1 MTGIAAPAVE
11 THIDIAAKPERVW
24 SVMRDCERWHEWT
37 ASISSIRFL
46 DAGSLRVGQRALV
59 RQPKLPPGVW
69 KVTELIDGREF
80 TWVSAAPGL
89 LVHAR
94 HVVEAAPGGSR
105 VTLSL
110 SYEGILSGLLLR
122 LTRAITERYVAMEA
136 NGLKA
141 RSESEVAHR

>member
-1 MTGIAAPAVE
+1 MAGIAAPAIE
-11 THIDIAAKPERVW
+11 KHIDIVAKPERVW
-24 SVMRDCERWHEWT
+24 SVMRDCERWNEWT

-46 DAGSLRVGQRALV
+46 EAGSLRVGQRALV

-89 LVHAR
+89 RVHAR
-94 HVVEAAPGGSR
+94 HVVEATTGGSR

-110 SYEGILSGLLLR
+110 SYEGIFGGLLLR
-122 LTRAITERYVAMEA
+122 LTRGITERYVALEA

-141 RSESEVAHR
+141 QSESNVAY

>member
-1 MTGIAAPAVE
+1 MAGTAAPAIE
-11 THIDIAAKPERVW
+11 TQIEIAAKPERVW

-37 ASISSIRFL
+37 ASISSIQFL

-89 LVHAR
+89 RVHAR
-94 HVVEAAPGGSR
+94 HLIEAAPGGSR

-110 SYEGILSGLLLR
+110 SYEGIFGGLLLR
-122 LTRAITERYVAMEA
+122 MTRGITERYVALEA
-136 NGLKA
+136 KGLKA
-141 RSESEVAHR
+141 RSESEIPH